1 MFLYLFV
8 FFIISGIR
16 VSANIYSEF
25 IFYFMFLQIQTRV
38 VLQAV
43 NPMFKLLA
51 LQKPL
56 RYILCSDMDDLQ
68 MNYLCSI
75 LTWATFFSFGLV
87 KLSWQCVHS
96 HAILC
101 FLCFLSLFFSSSHCT
116 GKCWTNLKCWPRDEW
131 CCEPTW
137 Y

>member
-75 LTWATFFSFGLV
+75 LT
-87 KLSWQCVHS
+87 
-96 HAILC
+96 
-101 FLCFLSLFFSSSHCT
+101 
-116 GKCWTNLKCWPRDEW
+116 
-131 CCEPTW
+131 
-137 Y
+137 